1 MPLARASKAG
11 SITLFTA
18 GERSSGSS
26 PRRLDGA
33 WRKLMKDNLHRSTK
47 YFRTFEE
54 REQAFRESVFSLI
67 PRKYSGPRL
76 FWKDFSQISLEEL
89 LKFIKQPIAYITS
102 NPRDCLAF
110 GTPWQVLK
118 AAGLRAH
125 SVDNKFSLSTSGVAE
140 DFGIQE
146 NLYQPIRTLSGGETV
161 KLSLVKSYI
170 ASRYS
175 RRLIIASPFSW
186 LSRDNLVYFRKLL
199 DSYNSSGI
207 PIELLALEGEDS
219 IEQIRIQDEYRRKL
233 DKTVDFN
240 LCLKDVRMLLGSSLN
255 PLYSQ
260 QTWAQLEDFETDLS
274 SPCLIVGENGQGK
287 SLIAK
292 VLAGAIPFQ
301 GVAKIECKNQSG
313 PARLLFQDVIS
324 QTMLR
329 SFEAIASSSNWK
341 DPAEPNELYENI
353 IMEYLF
359 WLKNSGESAPQKGF
373 ADVADFRSLLEIK
386 AMLVAVRLCGKPCAL
401 IIDEPDW
408 GLTRASSMAFVFA
421 IIKVSHE
428 LGTPVILISHKPWWH
443 RVAKST
449 IHVERTAKKIDKE
462 RNYSFQIQLSC
473 GDA

>member
-1 MPLARASKAG
+1 MYFSK
-11 SITLFTA
+11 LF
-18 GERSSGSS
+18 ELYN
-26 PRRLDGA
+26 RLD
-33 WRKLMKDNLHRSTK
+33 
-47 YFRTFEE
+47 
-54 REQAFRESVFSLI
+54 I
-67 PRKYSGPRL
+67 P
-76 FWKDFSQISLEEL
+76 
-89 LKFIKQPIAYITS
+89 
-102 NPRDCLAF
+102 
-110 GTPWQVLK
+110 V
-118 AAGLRAH
+118 
-125 SVDNKFSLSTSGVAE
+125 
-140 DFGIQE
+140 
-146 NLYQPIRTLSGGETV
+146 
-161 KLSLVKSYI
+161 
-170 ASRYS
+170 
-175 RRLIIASPFSW
+175 
-186 LSRDNLVYFRKLL
+186 
-199 DSYNSSGI
+199 
-207 PIELLALEGEDS
+207 ELLALEGEDS
-219 IEQIRIQDEYRRKL
+219 GEQISITDYYCGTSEKP
-233 DKTVDFN
+233 VGFN
-240 LCLKDVRMLLGSSLN
+240 ICLRDVRILLGSSLN
-255 PLYSQ
+255 PLHSQ
-260 QTWAQLEDFETDLS
+260 QTDAQLVDFETDLS

-287 SLIAK
+287 SLIAR

-301 GVAKIECKNQSG
+301 GVAKIECENKSG

-329 SFEAIASSSNWK
+329 SFEAIASSSNWR
-341 DPAEPNELYENI
+341 DLAEPIELYENI

-462 RNYSFQIQLSC
+462 KNYSFQIQLSC